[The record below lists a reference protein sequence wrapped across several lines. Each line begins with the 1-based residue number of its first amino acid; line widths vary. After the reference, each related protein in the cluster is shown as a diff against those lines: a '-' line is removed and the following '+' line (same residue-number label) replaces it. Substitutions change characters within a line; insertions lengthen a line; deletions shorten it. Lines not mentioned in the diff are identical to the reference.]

1 MAPSKTHWAFSNEK
15 SLTDSPGIHCAV
27 SERAALHEG
36 YEGGHLMSGKNPYL
50 EGKKILAVDDEKDV
64 LDTIEE
70 ALEDSHVDKALDFKT
85 AVELINSRRYDLAI
99 LDIMGVDGLTLLE
112 KTVEK
117 GIPTVMLTVHALNAQ
132 TLMAS
137 IRKGALS
144 YLPKEKL
151 AELDSILTE
160 LLEAMTQGR
169 PTWKLLFDKLGDFF
183 DQKFGKGWREKDK
196 EFWSDFS
203 RNYQIGKGIQ
213 SRLSH
218 DEKITSRGI

>member
-1 MAPSKTHWAFSNEK
+1 
-15 SLTDSPGIHCAV
+15 
-27 SERAALHEG
+27 
-36 YEGGHLMSGKNPYL
+36 MSGKNPYL
-50 EGKKILAVDDEKDV
+50 DGKKILAVDDEKDV

-70 ALEDSHVDKALDFKT
+70 ALEESQVDKALDFKT
-85 AVELINSRRYDLAI
+85 AVDLINTRRYDLAI

-117 GIPTVMLTVHALNAQ
+117 GIPTVMLTAHALNAQ

-151 AELDSILTE
+151 ADLDSILTE
-160 LLEAMTQGR
+160 LLEAMHKGR
-169 PTWKLLFDKLGDFF
+169 PTWNLLFEKLGDFF

-203 RNYQIGKGIQ
+203 RTYQIGKGIQ

-218 DEKITSRGI
+218 DERLSSKGI